1 MEVRRGDFFMA
12 DLTSHNVDYA
22 CGVRPVL
29 IVQNDKGNAH
39 SDSYIA
45 AVITSKPKKYLP
57 THFKLGSRCGL
68 RKNST
73 VLCEHLITVKR
84 FMLTYYI
91 GTIVNT
97 EDEKR
102 MNMALSVSLQ
112 LGAPKRHKGKKA

>member
-1 MEVRRGDFFMA
+1 MA

-57 THFKLGSRCGL
+57 THFVLDGRCGL

-73 VLCEHLITVKR
+73 VLCEHLVTVKK
-84 FMLTYYI
+84 FMLMSYV

-97 EDEKR
+97 ADEDR
-102 MNMALSVSLQ
+102 MNKALSVSLQ
-112 LGAPKRHKGKKA
+112 LEEKRQKKKKA

>member
-1 MEVRRGDFFMA
+1 MEVRRGDIFMA
-12 DLTSHNVDYA
+12 DLSSHNIDSA

-45 AVITSKPKKYLP
+45 AVITSKTKKHMP
-57 THFKLGSRCGL
+57 THFLLNNGCGL

-73 VLCEHLITVKR
+73 VLCEHLVTVKKH
-84 FMLTYYI
+84 MLMDFI

-97 EDEKR
+97 DDEVK
-102 MNMALSVSLQ
+102 MNKALKVSLE
-112 LGAPKRHKGKKA
+112 LDSKRKKA

>member
-1 MEVRRGDFFMA
+1 MA
-12 DLTSHNVDYA
+12 DLKSHNVDYA

-29 IVQNDKGNAH
+29 IVQNDKGNAY

-45 AVITSKPKKYLP
+45 AVITSKPKKHLP
-57 THFKLGSRCGL
+57 THFKLNSKCGL

-84 FMLTYYI
+84 FMLMDYI

-102 MNMALSVSLQ
+102 MNTALSVSLQ
-112 LGAPKRHKGKKA
+112 LGESKKHKGKKA

>member
-1 MEVRRGDFFMA
+1 MEVRRGDIFMA

-29 IVQNDKGNAH
+29 IVQNDKGNAY

-45 AVITSKPKKYLP
+45 AVITSKPKKHLP
-57 THFKLGSRCGL
+57 THFKLDSRCGL

-84 FMLTYYI
+84 FMLMDYI

-102 MNMALSVSLQ
+102 MNTALSVSLQ
-112 LGAPKRHKGKKA
+112 LGASKKHKGKKQ